1 MNPLISIITPVYNA
15 ERYLENCIASVLAQT
30 YPNWEL
36 LLINDGSTDNSR
48 KICEN
53 ASNKDERIKSLS
65 KENTG
70 VSDTRNIG
78 LDMATGTYIMFL
90 DADDY
95 WCLNSILEI
104 FVNNILKKDLDI
116 LRGEYKKVDEESKDL
131 FYEKINQNKQ
141 NLANKVLASSN
152 FLENIIDG
160 KFFLCLSIFKKE
172 SIGNLRFSKG
182 QIFLEDMDLF
192 IHILLREM
200 NCMYVPVYFYAY
212 RENRESASHNHN
224 IKKLKDTF
232 SMCYKFHNCSLVAN
246 NSIIKNNY
254 ERSSLMIY
262 YYTLCTIAE
271 IDNYYSSKD
280 EIIKILQLDFLFT
293 DIKKWMSMYNFNS
306 NNIAFHLMPY
316 QSISILRI
324 WIKLKIML
332 FPIWSIFKSIK

>member
-1 MNPLISIITPVYNA
+1 MTPLISIITPIYNA
-15 ERYLENCIASVLAQT
+15 EKYLEICIESVLTQT
-30 YPNWEL
+30 YNNWEL
-36 LLINDGSTDNSR
+36 LLINDGSKDNSGI
-48 KICEN
+48 ICKN
-53 ASNKDERIKSLS
+53 ASLRDKRIKYIS
-65 KENTG
+65 KSNTG
-70 VSDTRNIG
+70 VSSTRNIG
-78 LDMATGTYIMFL
+78 LDIAKGQYIMFL

-95 WCLNSILEI
+95 WCSNSILEL
-104 FVNNILKKDLDI
+104 FVINVIKYNLDI
-116 LRGEYKKVDEESKDL
+116 LRGDYKKVDEDNKDL
-131 FYEKINQNKQ
+131 YYEHINQNK
-141 NLANKVLASSN
+141 LSFANKTLKAFD
-152 FLENIIDG
+152 FLEEIIDG